1 MTIEITEQQAEIIRQ
16 GLGKL
21 PLEYALET
29 FSVFNTQITKQL
41 TANKL
46 KESGVKNGKTN

>member
-21 PLEYALET
+21 PLEYVLET
-29 FSVFNTQITKQL
+29 FSVFNTQVTKQL
-41 TANKL
+41 TE
-46 KESGVKNGKTN
+46 KETAKNGKTN